1 MLSYNLRLFLSIPAG
16 KEAFYPGGRILNALE
31 LNLMIFNALFSHF
44 GPQGWWP
51 ARTRF
56 EVIAGAVLTQNV
68 SWRNARESILNLQ
81 KNNMLSSRVLSAAP
95 PAKIAGRIKPS
106 RFYNQKALTLKTF
119 CSYLEKEYAGSL
131 DRMFRTETVILR
143 KKLLELKGIGP
154 ETVDCILLYAGKKL
168 SFVSDAY
175 TRRFLDRYGII
186 KSGGYEKIRGYF
198 MDNLPEDV
206 YIYNEFHALIDR
218 HCGSVC
224 RVKPL
229 CLKCPVRKLGSGFS
243 CDFASGGSIS
253 DYAP

>member
-1 MLSYNLRLFLSIPAG
+1 
-16 KEAFYPGGRILNALE
+16 LNALE
-31 LNLMIFNALFSHF
+31 LNLMIFNALLSYH

-51 ARTRF
+51 AKTRF

-68 SWRNARESILNLQ
+68 SWKNAKESILNLQ
-81 KNNMLSSRVLSAAP
+81 KDNMLSSRVLSAASVGE
-95 PAKIAGRIKPS
+95 IAGKITPS
-106 RFYNQKALTLKTF
+106 RFYNQKALTLKIF
-119 CSYLEKEYAGSL
+119 CSHLEKEYGGSL
-131 DRMFRTETVILR
+131 DRMFRTETSLLR
-143 KKLLELKGIGP
+143 KKLLELRGIGP

-198 MDNLPEDV
+198 MDNLPEDI

-224 RVKPL
+224 KVKPS
-229 CLKCPVRKLGSGFS
+229 CFECPVRKLDSGFG
-243 CDFASGGSIS
+243 CDFARSGATSY
-253 DYAP
+253 YAP